1 MKVSCFLNRNLRKI
15 ERNNPELLAIYKNM
29 LENLDDDPKAGFV
42 FYEKQRDVQSV
53 IGSPL
58 QIPDVTELMIEPLVI
73 LEELSETIEIP
84 EEEVST
90 TEQTQFLL
98 SICNQLLE
106 TKDEAG
112 KHCYKLIAI
121 PQKISTQTDEAS
133 NHDRISNP
141 MCFDDIIKA
150 VKTGV
155 YDDRPHV
162 FNYNIKILLDNC
174 VKFYGVNCQQ
184 FCAMKLLKDKFCS
197 IKKAIKDELKRLWI
211 DDFMTD
217 EFLEIKLPTKS
228 KRKFPKADQEDVIQC
243 ICGMFLEEGVMV
255 QCSTCK
261 CWQHVDC
268 VHADTNLAD
277 YYCEKCEPRTVDYE
291 IVKTDEL
298 LNDNQCF
305 LTLMRGDTL
314 QVRVGDAIY
323 VLLDIKIKDEAGNED
338 QSHTYKTI
346 GNVSYDRCDI
356 VRVDSLFKDADGK
369 SFVVG
374 HHYIRPHEVFHEPTR
389 KFYNNELMRGTAF
402 ETIPIEM
409 VIDTC
414 WVLDTSTYFKGR
426 PLNSVEKHVYVAE
439 FKVDKGCKQF
449 TTIKS
454 KSRQPV
460 CTKNYAFYKYEEQL
474 KQKRTAMVIRIKIKS
489 NLFFKFL
496 IIFSLIKLKKYQR
509 NKRRICLRKLDQE
522 GHRKEL

>member
-1 MKVSCFLNRNLRKI
+1 MYNLN
-15 ERNNPELLAIYKNM
+15 
-29 LENLDDDPKAGFV
+29 DDPKSGFIY
-42 FYEKQRDVQSV
+42 FAKQRDVQSV

-58 QIPDVTELMIEPLVI
+58 QIPDVAEMIVEPEQI
-73 LEELSETIEIP
+73 PDDIIP
-84 EEEVST
+84 EADIST
-90 TEQTQFLL
+90 SEQTKFLL
-98 SICNQLLE
+98 SICNELMEAEDDDGKLL
-106 TKDEAG
+106 
-112 KHCYKLIAI
+112 YKIIAI
-121 PQKISTQTDEAS
+121 PPMATTPDG

-141 MCFDDIIKA
+141 ISIGAIVKA

-162 FNYNIKILLDNC
+162 FNYNFKILLDNC
-174 VKFYGVNCQQ
+174 VKFYGVNCPQ
-184 FCAMKLLKDKFCS
+184 FRAMKLLKDKFTN
-197 IKKAIKDELKRLWI
+197 IKKAVKDELKRLWTDDLMT
-211 DDFMTD
+211 DDFLD
-217 EFLEIKLPTKS
+217 IK
-228 KRKFPKADQEDVIQC
+228 RPKNNRRAPKEDQEDVIQC
-243 ICGMFLEEGVMV
+243 ICGMLLEEGIMI

-268 VHADTNLAD
+268 VHADTTLAD
-277 YYCEKCEPRTVDYE
+277 YYCEKCEPRDVDYE
-291 IVKTDEL
+291 IIKKGEF
-298 LNDNQCF
+298 LNGNQCYV
-305 LTLMRGDTL
+305 TLMRDTL
-314 QVRVGDAIY
+314 RVRVGDAIY

-414 WVLDTSTYFKGR
+414 WVLDVSTYFKGR
-426 PLNSVEKHVYVAE
+426 PLNCNEKHVYVAE

-454 KSRQPV
+454 KSRQQV
-460 CTKNYAFYKYEEQL
+460 CVKNYAFHKYEEQL
-474 KQKRTAMVIRIKIKS
+474 KQKRTAMVNNDYIKH
-489 NLFFKFL
+489 
-496 IIFSLIKLKKYQR
+496 KYMY
-509 NKRRICLRKLDQE
+509 
-522 GHRKEL
+522 